1 MTGISEILVL
11 ILLITGILIIPRMFK
26 PEPKAAS
33 AALKKPVPV
42 LSMKIR
48 AGIVVSL
55 VFPLIAALILKPW
68 TGNLVIFI
76 SVSILPVLIAW
87 AVYWVMTAQKK

>member
-26 PEPKAAS
+26 PEPKASPAS
-33 AALKKPVPV
+33 LKKSIPV
-42 LSMKIR
+42 LTMKMR
-48 AGIVVSL
+48 ACIVVSL
-55 VFPLIAALILKPW
+55 VIPLVAALVLKPW
-68 TGNLVIFI
+68 AGNLVIFI

-87 AVYWVMTAQKK
+87 AIYWVITAQKK

>member
-26 PEPKAAS
+26 PEPKS
-33 AALKKPVPV
+33 APKQPVPA
-42 LSMKIR
+42 LSMKMR
-48 AGIVVSL
+48 ASIVASL

-68 TGNLVIFI
+68 AGNLVIFI